1 MSTTHSNYW
10 LDRDLFNDDDTIV
23 ERDQFDINRIAR
35 LAAVRRAV
43 ANFVSILSGKNVPV
57 QYSAG
62 KQSYT
67 DGQTVVI
74 SAEDDPEKF
83 DVMVGLALH
92 EGSHILLS
100 DFHFLQAVHNLAGQ
114 RNGWGENAYW
124 TVNGNAVVSDKKT
137 NMLRTLLP
145 EKLFNVLGEVP
156 TASAD
161 DPYWDK
167 YWRMPFW
174 ANAEKMMADLKD
186 IMNILEDRRIDK
198 YVYQNAQGYR
208 PYYDALYAKYFY
220 TAEIGKNLRFNPEWR
235 ELTIEN
241 YINRILLSIHP
252 DAKQDALP
260 GLDYMLQLVDL
271 STIDRVAPVEND
283 VYTKKVPTFN
293 ETPRLWQD
301 ACNIYAAILGYTG
314 LHARQQEEQDGGGV
328 QTNPGPQSMSDDV
341 LNGLTS
347 DLPNLD
353 GQPLTPQPVEK
364 DVKGK
369 GANAREV
376 DGKFNDKKAEKEIQ
390 NAKNIMN
397 GMAKKKAMK
406 KAEKDA
412 VDALETADAKM
423 VDLKGDGIK
432 NGKCMVLR
440 KVTKALLEQD
450 WFLFGRNWRDA
461 RIVDA
466 VAAGRRMG
474 ELLHHR
480 LQVRNDP
487 MLTKQTRLPHG
498 GLDRRLLAQ
507 LGMEITSVFQKSR
520 VDTHKPV
527 VLHLS
532 LDASGS
538 MSGRKWHKVVTV
550 ATAIAHLSSKIQ
562 NVDAVISIRGGN
574 DMPMVAI
581 LFDSRKDVFQSF
593 VNTIQQLS
601 PAGGTPEG
609 LCFKATM
616 DLVLENADSHD
627 VYFINFSDGE
637 PAFSWYDK
645 VTGTYMNYGG
655 EFAATHTRA
664 QIRTMREAGV
674 KVLSYFITEGD
685 YVNHTAKRLFNT
697 MYGESASFVN
707 VENAG
712 EVLRTLNKLLLNRGT

>member
-10 LDRDLFNDDDTIV
+10 LDRDLFNDDAVV
-23 ERDQFDINRIAR
+23 ETDRLDINRIAR

-100 DFHFLQAVHNLAGQ
+100 DFI
-114 RNGWGENAYW
+114 
-124 TVNGNAVVSDKKT
+124 
-137 NMLRTLLP
+137 LRTLLP

-156 TASAD
+156 VPSVTD
-161 DPYWDK
+161 QYWDK
-167 YWRMPFW
+167 YWTAPFW
-174 ANAEKMMADLKD
+174 SKANKMLTDLKD

-208 PYYDALYAKYFY
+208 PYYDALYAKYFF

-252 DAKQDALP
+252 AAKPDALP
-260 GLDYMLQLVDL
+260 GLEYMLQLVDL
-271 STIDRVAPVEND
+271 STIDRVAPVAND

-293 ETPRLWQD
+293 EAPRLWQD
-301 ACNIYAAILGYTG
+301 ACNIYAAILAYTG
-314 LHARQQEEQDGGGV
+314 LSARQRPIEQGTDA
-328 QTNPGPQSMSDDV
+328 TQSNGTSQGMSDAA
-341 LNGLTS
+341 LAGLTS

-353 GQPLTPQPVEK
+353 NTPLTPTPVEK

-369 GANAREV
+369 GAKAQEV

-397 GMAKKKAMK
+397 GVAKKKAMK

-440 KVTKALLEQD
+440 KVTKALLKQD
-450 WFLFGRNWRDA
+450 WFLFGRNWRDQNLTN
-461 RIVDA
+461 A

-487 MLTKQTRLPHG
+487 MTTKQTRLPHG

-538 MSGRKWHKVVTV
+538 MSGKKWHKVVTV
-550 ATAIAHLSSKIQ
+550 ATAVAYLSSKIQ
-562 NVDAVISIRGGN
+562 NVDAVISLRGGN

-581 LFDSRKDVFQSF
+581 LFDSRKDVFPNF
-593 VNTIQQLS
+593 VNTIQELA

-609 LCFKATM
+609 LCFKATL
-616 DLVLENADSHD
+616 DLVLENATSHD

-645 VTGTYMNYGG
+645 PTSSYTNYSG
-655 EFAATHTRA
+655 EFAATHTRT
-664 QIRTMREAGV
+664 QIRTMRDAGV
-674 KVLSYFITEGD
+674 KVLSYFITDTD
-685 YVNHTAKRLFNT
+685 YVNPGAKRLFST

-707 VENAG
+707 VQNAG
-712 EVLRTLNKLLLNRGT
+712 EVLRTLNKLLLSRGT